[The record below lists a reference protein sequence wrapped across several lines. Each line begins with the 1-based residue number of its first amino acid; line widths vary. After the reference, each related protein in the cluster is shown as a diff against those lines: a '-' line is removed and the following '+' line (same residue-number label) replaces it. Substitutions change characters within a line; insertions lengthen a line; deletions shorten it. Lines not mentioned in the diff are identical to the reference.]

1 MHKIAAA
8 VAVLA
13 LALVASL
20 AFVSP
25 SAAQANCKAITFP
38 AGKDTAILTGS
49 APVDDVICYQ
59 LDAQVGQKFSLKV
72 LRGDNTIFGIIDLQD
87 AVDEFTFTAQ
97 KTNYEIHVGQLMRA
111 RGPEKFRISVKRSGG
126 QATTA
131 EEPWPISIGLGPA
144 LRLQAE
150 QIAEDGSAR
159 FRLSCEKDS
168 GTGFSVA
175 LREYAGEA
183 LGRENNA
190 EYPLKVVIWDL
201 HGGNQSFDFRM
212 RYYGQDQF
220 WNSDATGPR
229 GFIGSFAAG
238 SKLTLVN
245 GDGLSV
251 ASFDLRG
258 SSKYAKVALGYCGG
272 DNKAVAMAG
281 TANTKTSVPSAA
293 TVSASPPAVTSDAGA
308 GAPFRDCEHCPEMVP
323 LPQGTFMM
331 GASQKEI
338 RQLKYVQWATPQHQV
353 SIAYPF
359 AIGRFEV
366 TVDEFDAYV
375 KETGVQ
381 VGGKC
386 GIRTIESGPNKFKYT
401 GTPVPGGD
409 KTESAP
415 YVIYIGNGSYAQPGL
430 AVTDRQPAVCVSR
443 NEMRDYLDWL
453 SMKTNKHYRLPT
465 EAEWEYAYRAG
476 TDTFN
481 YWGNDFK
488 RTCDYAN
495 FADRKSGF
503 QAGMAASC
511 SEKVHP
517 DWTAEV
523 GSYKPNPWGLYDMGG
538 NAQEAVEDCF
548 HKSYQGAPADGSPW
562 TEPDCVLFAARSG
575 DYELTQFSMRA
586 SERLI
591 FGYDEGSD
599 DGMWTRDEGSDE
611 RFNVM
616 GFRVAVSLDDTSW
629 DKMAGTAPAKQ
640 ADVKEAAVAPPK
652 LTESGLQYDY
662 LPRAV
667 KSYVEEVR
675 NSCRDYDP
683 NAIPANKMSGI
694 RPISLADGTPALL
707 IENETL
713 CSDHYS
719 GANCSNRGC
728 DVVVMVEGNDSWK
741 ETFHE
746 HLYDDS
752 FDIGADGK
760 LNSIAATIYAG
771 DPHCDPDPNAKF
783 ESSDSCDVVIRYE
796 NKDWVWQK
804 TR

>member
-1 MHKIAAA
+1 MNKIAAA
-8 VAVLA
+8 IAVLA
-13 LALVASL
+13 LALVASV

-25 SAAQANCKAITFP
+25 SAAQENCKPITFP

-72 LRGDNTIFGIIDLQD
+72 QRGDNTIFSVVGVQD
-87 AVDEFTFTAQ
+87 AQDSFTFTAQ
-97 KTNYEIHVGQLMRA
+97 KTSYEIDVGQLMRA
-111 RGPEKFRISVKRSGG
+111 RGPEKFRVSVKRSGG

-131 EEPWPISIGLGPA
+131 EEPWPIGIGLGPV

-150 QIAEDGSAR
+150 QMAEDGSAR

-168 GTGFSVA
+168 GTGFTVA
-175 LREYAGEA
+175 LREYAGDA
-183 LGRENNA
+183 LGRDGGA
-190 EYPLKVVIWDL
+190 EYPVKVAIADS

-212 RYYGQDQF
+212 RYYGQDQL

-229 GFIGSFAAG
+229 GFIGQFAAG

-245 GDGLSV
+245 GNGLTV
-251 ASFDLRG
+251 ASFDLHG
-258 SSKYAKVALGYCGG
+258 SSKYAKAALIFCGG
-272 DNKAVAMAG
+272 DNTAVAVAG
-281 TANTKTSVPSAA
+281 TVNTEASVASAA
-293 TVSASPPAVTSDAGA
+293 PVSASPPAATSDAGA
-308 GAPFRDCEHCPEMVP
+308 GSPFRDCEHCPEMVP
-323 LPQGTFMM
+323 LPPGSFMM
-331 GASQKEI
+331 GVSQKEK
-338 RQLKYVQWATPQHQV
+338 RQLKYVDWGLPQHQV
-353 SIAYPF
+353 SIGYPF
-359 AIGRFEV
+359 AIGRFEI

-375 KETGVQ
+375 KETGAQ

-415 YVIYIGNGSYAQPGL
+415 YVIYIGDGSYAQPGL
-430 AVTDRQPAVCVSR
+430 PVTGRQPAVCVSR
-443 NEMRDYLDWL
+443 NEMKDYLDWL
-453 SMKTNKHYRLPT
+453 SMKTNKHYRLLT

-488 RTCDYAN
+488 KTCDYAN
-495 FADRKSGF
+495 FADRKSGY

-511 SEKVHP
+511 SEKIHP

-548 HKSYQGAPADGSPW
+548 HKSYDGAPADGSPW
-562 TEPDCVLFAARSG
+562 TEPDCILFAARSG

-586 SERLI
+586 AERLI
-591 FGYDEGSD
+591 FGYSEGND

-611 RFNVM
+611 RFNAM
-616 GFRVAVSLDDTSW
+616 GFRVAVSLDDKSW
-629 DKMAGTAPAKQ
+629 DKMAGASTPE
-640 ADVKEAAVAPPK
+640 VKEAAVAPPK
-652 LTESGLQYDY
+652 VSDGGLQYDY

-683 NAIPANKMSGI
+683 NGVPSDRMSGI

-728 DVVVMVEGNDSWK
+728 DVVVMVEGNDDWK

-746 HLYDDS
+746 HLYDDN
-752 FDIGADGK
+752 FDIGDGEK
-760 LNSIAATIYAG
+760 LKSITASIYAG

-783 ESSDSCDVVIRYE
+783 ESSDSCDVVISYE
-796 NKDWVWQK
+796 NKDWVWK
-804 TR
+804 KAR